1 MNNDIENLR
10 QEIMNKVDEIINEY
24 VSNDNTMVEIPEDK
38 IYMEI
43 TLGDKDYVAF
53 TEDDEN
59 AEEISMMFAK
69 ASVIEGKRILRNI
82 EDQQEYDRVAE
93 EFDRRL
99 AAISE

>member
-43 TLGDKDYVAF
+43 TLGDQDYVAF

>member
-1 MNNDIENLR
+1 MNKDIENLR
-10 QEIMNKVDEIINEY
+10 EEIINKMDEIINEY
-24 VSNDNTMVEIPEDK
+24 VSNDNTMIEIPEDK

-43 TLGDKDYVAF
+43 TLGDQDYVAF

-69 ASVIEGKRILRNI
+69 SNVIEGKRILRNI
-82 EDQQEYDRVAE
+82 EDQQEYDRVVD

-99 AAISE
+99 AALSE